1 MPAAEKKVSK
11 KTRRAK
17 IEHAPFN
24 VYTGQINEFVKVT
37 LKFKETITQSHLQQI
52 RKLGKQIG
60 FKLGTDQLDAKFIN
74 SKTFIKMTLFH
85 QISSLF

>member
-1 MPAAEKKVSK
+1 MPK

-17 IEHAPFN
+17 IEQAPFN
-24 VYTGQINEFVKVT
+24 VYTSQINEFVKVT

-60 FKLGTDQLDAKFIN
+60 LKLGTDQLDAKFIN
-74 SKTFIKMTLFH
+74 SKDFVAILKSKIYCLLNQTVMG
-85 QISSLF
+85 QS

>member
-37 LKFKETITQSHLQQI
+37 LKFKETHPHVKRIAWV
-52 RKLGKQIG
+52 R
-60 FKLGTDQLDAKFIN
+60 TDGAAAYSGAKMAVDN
-74 SKTFIKMTLFH
+74 YMN
-85 QISSLF
+85 